1 MLRVSRKGQGIESTP
16 EPLKGVG
23 VDYGPVILSSD
34 LGLQKHKR
42 MHFCCILPPNWWS
55 FFKKTKMGNHVV
67 EKKNLTLFVLVGKY
81 LVFFRMLS
89 SSHFFSLLF
98 SS

>member
-1 MLRVSRKGQGIESTP
+1 
-16 EPLKGVG
+16 
-23 VDYGPVILSSD
+23 
-34 LGLQKHKR
+34 
-42 MHFCCILPPNWWS
+42 
-55 FFKKTKMGNHVV
+55 MGNHVV